1 MGIRKFLAILTCIL
15 IAILITV
22 IWFFP
27 TNDDFSVDNPFWNG
41 TEDIMASGELVSLSS
56 FEQLPPDGRGATLIL
71 IPYEELTNVELDRLH
86 RFVLRGGRLIIADDY
101 GYGNAILERME
112 LDARFSGQVLLDPL
126 VYYSN
131 KYLPV
136 IYHIEPNPLTAETD
150 SLVMNHATGLINI
163 GTLNILAM
171 SSSFSFLDGND
182 NGTCDDDELSGPLP
196 VLSQHELGDGEV
208 ILVADPSLFIN
219 AMDSIE
225 GNSRFIQNIVGTSN
239 TVYIDQSHLPTSELS
254 HTRNALA
261 QIRDFLSNPAVTA
274 VLVAAVVGA
283 SLIPIWYRKK
293 NARKTELK

>member
-15 IAILITV
+15 IVILITV

-27 TNDDFSVDNPFWNG
+27 TNDDFSVENPFWNG
-41 TEDIMASGELVSLSS
+41 MEDMMASGELVSLSS
-56 FEQLPPDGRGATLIL
+56 FAQLPQDSRGATLIL
-71 IPYEELTNVELDRLH
+71 IPYKELADAELDRLH

-101 GYGNAILERME
+101 GYGNAILERIE

-136 IYHIEPNPLTAETD
+136 IYHFEPNPLTAGTD
-150 SLVMNHATGLINI
+150 SLVMNHATGLINV
-163 GTLNILAM
+163 GTINILAM
-171 SSSFSFLDGND
+171 SSSFSFLDSND
-182 NGTCDDDELSGPLP
+182 NGTWDDDEPNGPVP
-196 VLSQHELGDGEV
+196 VLSQHKLGDGEV

-219 AMDSIE
+219 AMEPIE
-225 GNSRFIQNIVGTSN
+225 GNSHLLQNVISN
-239 TVYIDQSHLPTSELS
+239 SNAVYIDQSHLPASDLS

-261 QIRDFLSNPAVTA
+261 QVRDFLSNPAVTA
-274 VLVAAVVGA
+274 ILVAAVLGI

-293 NARKTELK
+293 NTGKTG